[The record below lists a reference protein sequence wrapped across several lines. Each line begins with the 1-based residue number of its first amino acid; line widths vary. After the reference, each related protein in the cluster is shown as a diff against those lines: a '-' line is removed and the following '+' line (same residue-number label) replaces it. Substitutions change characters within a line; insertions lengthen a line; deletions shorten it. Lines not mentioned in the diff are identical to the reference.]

1 MEKKPN
7 WLVRHIKKIT
17 FTVSI
22 YPWVIIIALIL
33 DCYQHPISGYAAIG
47 EVMAIFFLSIILS
60 VLNLIISSIIII
72 SAKKSKPPLA
82 KGSPAYFLAMNSIS
96 ASWIIFMLLWQ

>member
-33 DCYQHPISGYAAIG
+33 DCYQHPIRGYAAIG

-96 ASWIIFMLLWQ
+96 ASWIILMLLWQ

>member
-22 YPWVIIIALIL
+22 YPWIIIALIL
-33 DCYQHPISGYAAIG
+33 DCYQHSISGYAAIG
-47 EVMAIFFLSIILS
+47 EVVAIFFLSIILS

-82 KGSPAYFLAMNSIS
+82 KGSPTYFLAMNSIS
-96 ASWIIFMLLWQ
+96 ASWIILMLLWQ